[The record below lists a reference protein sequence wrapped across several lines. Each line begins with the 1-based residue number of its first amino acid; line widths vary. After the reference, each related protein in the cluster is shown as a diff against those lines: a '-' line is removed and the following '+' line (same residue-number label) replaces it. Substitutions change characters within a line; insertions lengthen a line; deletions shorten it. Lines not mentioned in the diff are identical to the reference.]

1 MKFSLIV
8 PVYNAEN
15 TIARCVDSIINQ
27 SFSDYELILVNDG
40 SQDKSLELCE
50 GYERKYKNIKVINK
64 ENGGASSARNA
75 GLDVAQGDYILFA
88 DSDDYV
94 EQNYF
99 KKISG
104 AISSSG
110 LTVFTYKVIKK
121 NRSFIKKVSESLTDD
136 KNDFFTKTRELILSR
151 LINSPCAKIFDS
163 TIIKK
168 YNLRFNEKMPV
179 AEDFNFCLAYI
190 MKCSYVKVI
199 NCAIYNYDTT
209 NDESLIQSRKFGLI
223 DVYPI
228 VFDTAFEAVRNSD
241 FSDEQKMSLYRV
253 CDKLHTDSFGTC
265 VMEELKDDT
274 LPSSEVIRRIK
285 QMCEKFYSEY
295 NVTYGYEN
303 IVHFAVR
310 TCIRYKLSCILYV
323 LGKLYVK
330 MRSRGLI

>member
-8 PVYNAEN
+8 PVYNSEK
-15 TIARCVDSIINQ
+15 TISRCVDSIIKQ

-40 SQDKSLELCE
+40 SKDKSLELCE
-50 GYERKYKNIKVINK
+50 EYERKYKNIRVINK

-75 GLDVAQGDYILFA
+75 GLDIAEGDYILFS

-94 EQNYF
+94 EQDYF
-99 KKISG
+99 EKISG
-104 AISSSG
+104 SISHGG
-110 LTVFTYKVIKK
+110 LTVFTYKVLMK
-121 NRSFIKKVSESLTDD
+121 NRSYISKVPESLTDD
-136 KNDFFTKTRELILSR
+136 KNDFFTKTRELILCR

-163 TIIKK
+163 GIIKK

-199 NCAIYNYDTT
+199 DYAIYNYDTT
-209 NDESLIQSRKFGLI
+209 NDASLIQSRKYGLI

-228 VFDTAFEAVRNSD
+228 VFDTAFETVRNSD

-274 LPSSEVIRRIK
+274 LSASEVIRRIK
-285 QMCEKFYSEY
+285 KMCEKFYSEY
-295 NVTYGYEN
+295 SVTYGYEN
-303 IVHFAVR
+303 IIHFAVR
-310 TCIRYKLSCILYV
+310 TCIKYKLSGTLYV
-323 LGKLYVK
+323 LGKFYVK